1 MRRRGSN
8 STNLIPNARPPQ
20 RADRSAAGSLPTR
33 AFRYCEPVVTASSF
47 GYYVFPPIDF
57 TVIWDGDAIVWT
69 YDGAGEWLPLNH
81 AQFPHF
87 ASHFDEHVP
96 EEIRGFSPPFLSALQ
111 EPGLLQIWTGLVART
126 PPGWSL
132 LVRGCANLP
141 RAAHYEPFEGVIETD
156 RWFGPLISNV
166 RLTKTDTPIEFRTE
180 FPVFQVQALPREA
193 LDDAGQ
199 NRFRHRARSRCPAA
213 RGLGRFL
220 RHRGAAECL
229 DQPATRRICGDRPA
243 AAAGRGE
250 GLAAVWLSPR
260 RSQGCVTRRRPLD
273 QVDRHF

>member
-1 MRRRGSN
+1 MTSCPYPQATQETLTQDVPPSAPIPRVKFYS
-8 STNLIPNARPPQ
+8 LIPNARLPQ

-33 AFRYCEPVVTASSF
+33 AFRYCEPVVTASAF

-57 TVIWDGDAIVWT
+57 TVIWDGDSIVWT

-87 ASHFDEHVP
+87 AAHFDAHVP
-96 EEIRGFSPPFLSALQ
+96 DEIRGFSPPFLSALQ

-126 PPGWSL
+126 APGWSL

-156 RWFGPLISNV
+156 RWFGPLITNV

-180 FPVFQVQALPREA
+180 FPMFQVQALPREA

-199 NRFRHRARSRCPAA
+199 NRFGIVPD
-213 RGLGRFL
+213 
-220 RHRGAAECL
+220 L
-229 DQPATRRICGDRPA
+229 DAMAPEDWDDFYDTVVRPNVSTNRP
-243 AAAGRGE
+243 RGE
-250 GLAAVWLSPR
+250 YAAIA
-260 RSQGCVTRRRPLD
+260 RRRKKAEEEK
-273 QVDRHF
+273 